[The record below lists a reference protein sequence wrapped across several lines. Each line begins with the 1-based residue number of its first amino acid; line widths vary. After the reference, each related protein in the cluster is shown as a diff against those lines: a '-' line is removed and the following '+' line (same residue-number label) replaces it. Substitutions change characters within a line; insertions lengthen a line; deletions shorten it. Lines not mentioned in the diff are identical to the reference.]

1 MCDCPKMDP
10 TWLHRSSTG
19 SSQVERLLRK
29 LKTQKETSLRRH
41 RYSKPL
47 NISKYF
53 MQVLVPRSVNS
64 YMHMAYGLILC
75 IEYINA

>member
-47 NISKYF
+47 NILNLLLFK
-53 MQVLVPRSVNS
+53 MMEIIQADKLVNLMDLGNNRS
-64 YMHMAYGLILC
+64 I
-75 IEYINA
+75 